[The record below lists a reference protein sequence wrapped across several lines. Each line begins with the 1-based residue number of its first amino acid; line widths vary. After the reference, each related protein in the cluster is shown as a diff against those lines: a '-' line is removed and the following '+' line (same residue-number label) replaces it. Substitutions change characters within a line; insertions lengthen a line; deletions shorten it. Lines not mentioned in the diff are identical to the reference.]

1 MLEVKDLIISYGKA
15 RALKGVSL
23 EVGDGEI
30 VALIGNNGA
39 GKTTLLNAISGL
51 LKPESGEIEF
61 EHRRITHAPSE
72 SIVKAGIVQVPEGR
86 QIFPNL
92 TVRENIRMGAF
103 VRKGDLS
110 AEQERVFALFP
121 RLKERINQ
129 PGGTLSGGEQQ
140 MLALARGIMARPKLL
155 MLDEPSLGLAPV
167 LVDSIYEAIMEIH
180 KMGTPVLLVEQNAYI
195 ALNTANRGYVLETGR
210 IVLSGASATLLAST
224 EVQKAYLGG

>member
-15 RALKGVSL
+15 RALKGVSMT
-23 EVGDGEI
+23 VGDGEI

-39 GKTTLLNAISGL
+39 GKTTLLHAISGL
-51 LKPESGEIEF
+51 LKPEAGEITF
-61 EHRRITHAPSE
+61 ESRRITHAPSE
-72 SIVKAGIVQVPEGR
+72 AIVKAGIIQVPEGR

-103 VRKGDLS
+103 VRKDDLS
-110 AEQERVFALFP
+110 AEMDRVFALFP

-167 LVDSIYEAIMEIH
+167 LVDNIYDAILEIH
-180 KMGTPVLLVEQNAYI
+180 KLGTPVLLVEQNAFL
-195 ALNTANRGYVLETGR
+195 ALNTANRAYVLETGR
-210 IVLSGASATLLAST
+210 IVVSGLSTTLLASA

>member
-51 LKPESGEIEF
+51 LKPEAGEIRF
-61 EHRRITHAPSE
+61 EDRRITHTSSE

-103 VRKGDLS
+103 IRRGDLS
-110 AEQERVFALFP
+110 AEQDRVFTLFP

-167 LVDSIYEAIMEIH
+167 LVDSIYEAILEIH
-180 KMGTPVLLVEQNAYI
+180 KLGTPVLLVEQNAYI
-195 ALNTANRGYVLETGR
+195 ALNTANRAYVLETGR
-210 IVLSGASATLLAST
+210 IVLAGASSTLLASA

>member
-23 EVGDGEI
+23 EVGDDEI

-51 LKPESGEIEF
+51 LKPEAGEITF
-61 EHRRITHAPSE
+61 EGKRITHAHSQN
-72 SIVKAGIVQVPEGR
+72 IVRSGIVQVPEGR

-103 VRKGDLS
+103 TRKGDIS
-110 AEQERVFALFP
+110 ADLDRVFALFP

-140 MLALARGIMARPKLL
+140 MLALARGMMAKPRLL

-167 LVDSIYEAIMEIH
+167 LVDSIYEAIVGIH
-180 KMGTPVLLVEQNAYI
+180 KLGTPVLLVEQNAFL
-195 ALNTANRGYVLETGR
+195 ALNVANRGYVMETGH
-210 IVLSGASATLLAST
+210 IVLTDACTTLLASS

>member
-1 MLEVKDLIISYGKA
+1 MLEVKDLVISYGKA
-15 RALKGVSL
+15 RALKGISM

-39 GKTTLLNAISGL
+39 GKSTLLNAISGL
-51 LKPESGEIEF
+51 LKPEAGEIIF
-61 EHRRITHAPSE
+61 ESRKITHARSKN
-72 SIVKAGIVQVPEGR
+72 IVKAGIIQVPEGR

-110 AEQERVFALFP
+110 AEQDRVFTLFP
-121 RLKERINQ
+121 RLKERLDQ

-140 MLALARGIMARPKLL
+140 MLALARGIMARPRLL

-167 LVDSIYEAIMEIH
+167 LVDSIYEAILEIH
-180 KMGTPVLLVEQNAYI
+180 KLGTPVLLVEQNAYI
-195 ALNTANRGYVLETGR
+195 ALNTANRAYVLETGR
-210 IVLSGASATLLAST
+210 IVLAGASSTLLASA

>member
-15 RALKGVSL
+15 RALKGVSMT
-23 EVGDGEI
+23 VGDGEI

-51 LKPESGEIEF
+51 LKPEAGEITF
-61 EHRRITHAPSE
+61 ESRHITHAPSE
-72 SIVKAGIVQVPEGR
+72 AIVKAGIIQVPEGR

-110 AEQERVFALFP
+110 AEMDRVFALFP
-121 RLKERINQ
+121 RLKERISQ

-167 LVDSIYEAIMEIH
+167 LVDNIYDAILEIH
-180 KMGTPVLLVEQNAYI
+180 KLGTPVLLVEQNAFL
-195 ALNTANRGYVLETGR
+195 ALNTANRAYVLETGR
-210 IVLSGASATLLAST
+210 IVISGASTDLLASAD
-224 EVQKAYLGG
+224 VQKAYLGG

>member
-15 RALKGVSL
+15 RALKGVSMT
-23 EVGDGEI
+23 VQDGEI

-51 LKPESGEIEF
+51 LKPEAGEITF
-61 EHRRITHAPSE
+61 ESRRITHAQSE
-72 SIVKAGIVQVPEGR
+72 AIVKAGIIQVPEGR

-110 AEQERVFALFP
+110 ADLDRVFALFP

-140 MLALARGIMARPKLL
+140 MLALARGIMAKPKLL

-167 LVDSIYEAIMEIH
+167 LVDNIYDAILEIH
-180 KMGTPVLLVEQNAYI
+180 KLGTPVLLVEQNAFL
-195 ALNTANRGYVLETGR
+195 ALNTANRAYVLETGR
-210 IVLSGASATLLAST
+210 IVVSGESNTLLASA

>member
-1 MLEVKDLIISYGKA
+1 MLDVKDLVISYGKA
-15 RALKGVSL
+15 KALKGVSL
-23 EVGDGEI
+23 SVGDGEI

-51 LKPESGEIEF
+51 LKPESGAIAF
-61 EHRRITHAPSE
+61 EDRPITHAHSE
-72 SIVKAGIVQVPEGR
+72 TIVKRGIVQVPEGR

-110 AEQERVFALFP
+110 ADLDRVFALFP
-121 RLKERINQ
+121 RLKERLDQ
-129 PGGTLSGGEQQ
+129 PRGTLSGGEQQ
-140 MLALARGIMARPKLL
+140 MLALARGMMARPKLL

-167 LVDSIYEAIMEIH
+167 LVDHIYDAILEIH
-180 KMGTPVLLVEQNAYI
+180 KTGTPVLLVEQNAFL
-195 ALNTANRGYVLETGR
+195 ALNTANRAYVLETGR
-210 IVLSGASATLLAST
+210 IVASGASTALLASA

>member
-51 LKPESGEIEF
+51 LKPEAGEITF
-61 EHRRITHAPSE
+61 ESRKITHAASE
-72 SIVKAGIVQVPEGR
+72 SIVKAGIIHVPEGR

-110 AEQERVFALFP
+110 AEMDRVFALFP

-167 LVDSIYEAIMEIH
+167 LVDSIYEAIQEIH
-180 KMGTPVLLVEQNAYI
+180 RLGTPVLLVEQNAFI
-195 ALNTANRGYVLETGR
+195 ALNTANRAYVLETGR
-210 IVLSGASATLLAST
+210 IVLAGTCTSLLASA

>member
-15 RALKGVSL
+15 RALKGVSI

-39 GKTTLLNAISGL
+39 GKSTLLNAISGL
-51 LKPESGEIEF
+51 LKPESGEVSF
-61 EHRRITHAPSE
+61 EGKRITHVHSE
-72 SIVKAGIVQVPEGR
+72 KIVRAGIVQVPEGR

-103 VRKGDLS
+103 TRKGDLS
-110 AEQERVFALFP
+110 ADLDRVFTLFP

-140 MLALARGIMARPKLL
+140 MLALARGMMAKPRLL

-167 LVDSIYEAIMEIH
+167 LVDSIYETIVGIH
-180 KMGTPVLLVEQNAYI
+180 KMGTPVLLVEQNAYL
-195 ALNTANRGYVLETGR
+195 ALNTANRAYVLETGR
-210 IVLSGASATLLAST
+210 IALAGESASLLASA